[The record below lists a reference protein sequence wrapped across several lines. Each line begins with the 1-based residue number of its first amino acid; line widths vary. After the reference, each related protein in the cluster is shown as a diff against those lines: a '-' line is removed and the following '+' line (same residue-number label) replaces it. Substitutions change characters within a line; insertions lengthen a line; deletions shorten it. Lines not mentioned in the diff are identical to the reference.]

1 MATFVLVHGGGHGGW
16 CYKPVTE
23 RLRAAGHLV
32 YAPSMTGLGE
42 RAHLLNASI
51 DLDTHVTD
59 IASLIEVE
67 DLTDV
72 ILVGHSYGGMVI
84 TGVADRVG
92 ARPESRI
99 ANVVYLD
106 AANPVDGQSLVDV
119 AGPMMLMAR
128 SMGEVR
134 EGIEQVLI
142 PERTP
147 PQFYGVTDPDQIA
160 WVSARLS
167 PHPWACFEQPLVL
180 RDPAALARVPQS
192 HIVCTSTLATRDV
205 AALRL
210 AGEGRFWDIDTG
222 HDLMLTE
229 PDKVTECLLDVAAWV
244 EKQKGK

>member
-16 CYKPVTE
+16 CYRPVTD

-32 YAPSMTGLGE
+32 HAPSLTGLGE
-42 RAHLLNASI
+42 RAHLLNASV

-92 ARPESRI
+92 RKI
-99 ANVVYLD
+99 GNVVYLD
-106 AANPVDGQSLVDV
+106 AANPTDGQSLVDV

-134 EGIEQVLI
+134 DGIELVLI

-160 WVSARLS
+160 WVSAKLR
-167 PHPWACFEQPLVL
+167 PHPWACFEQPLRL
-180 RDPAALARVPQS
+180 RDPAALAKMPQS

-205 AALRL
+205 EALRL

-229 PDKVTECLLDVAAWV
+229 PDKVTQCLLQVAAWV
-244 EKQKGK
+244 EARKETR